1 MDNKRPLSIT
11 IIAWFFILIS
21 IFSIALKTYTLTN
34 PESYEM
40 FREFMSVDDE
50 VGLLTAPLWFEMILS
65 YLVSSVLV
73 LAGILMLQGRILGRS
88 LAIICILGSLIFS
101 FLSTGS
107 FFLILIK
114 MPITLL
120 IIFILFRQKTNYY
133 FQQ

>member
-1 MDNKRPLSIT
+1 MDNKRPISIT
-11 IIAWFFILIS
+11 IISWFFILIS

-40 FREFMSVDDE
+40 FKEFMSLDDE
-50 VGLLTAPLWFEMILS
+50 AGLITAPLWFEMILS
-65 YLVSSVLV
+65 YLISSILV

-88 LAIICILGSLIFS
+88 LTIICILGSLVFS

-114 MPITLL
+114 IPITLL
-120 IIFILFRQKTNYY
+120 IVFLLFHQKASHY
-133 FQQ
+133 FKQ